1 MLCFHR
7 NSNKLSASR
16 FKKERSM
23 SAFEISY
30 LSFKVSFGASF
41 IFDVK
46 FFYASRLTAIGA
58 LEENRS
64 VCVKCL

>member
-1 MLCFHR
+1 
-7 NSNKLSASR
+7 
-16 FKKERSM
+16 M

-58 LEENRS
+58 LEKIDQY
-64 VCVKCL
+64 VKNVYKLPKYI